1 MSVACP
7 PIIPKMPTDIERR
20 QVAYDAATGTLT
32 VGGRTA
38 VVTSA
43 LGDNEQLLRTYLGL
57 VAQQREVDLGRAVH
71 LRRIDIA
78 TLAEMLDLDDADLE
92 GQLQRILSLSDEQAA
107 DLHRRLLRQRFA
119 AVAIGVGI
127 FAGASANLV
136 PAGAAEAGTP
146 KQPAAVSQM
155 TQLPS
160 SKAIGSAV
168 TVAAPVESEPAP
180 APAAESEPEVEVD
193 YAVRYERGPAPA
205 DGVDIGDA
213 LFIER

>member
-1 MSVACP
+1 
-7 PIIPKMPTDIERR
+7 MPTDIERR
-20 QVAYDAATGTLT
+20 QVDYDAASGTLT

-38 VVTSA
+38 VVTSS

-71 LRRIDIA
+71 LRRVDIA
-78 TLAEMLDLDDADLE
+78 TLAEMLDLDDVDLE

-107 DLHRRLLRQRFA
+107 DLHRKLLRQRFA

-127 FAGASANLV
+127 FAGASGNLV
-136 PAGAAEAGTP
+136 PAGASEAGTGQ
-146 KQPAAVSQM
+146 KQAAVIAEV
-155 TQLPS
+155 TPLH

-168 TVAAPVESEPAP
+168 TVAAAVETPAP
-180 APAAESEPEVEVD
+180 DAGAASEPEAEPEAEVG
-193 YAVRYERGPAPA
+193 YAVRYERGPEPA